1 MQQDRNG
8 TRFRIREKQ
17 LTSKQ
22 TQDEHAYAAQLRR
35 EFADHPSA
43 GLTPGKLAAILR
55 TAEHGN
61 LIDQC
66 WLAEDIEE
74 KDGHI
79 AAELFKRKMAMSTVP
94 FTIEP
99 PNNPSSAEKA
109 DAASINDML
118 RDIEDWEDLLFN
130 MADGVNKGFSNIEFT
145 WQRQLGFRVPVG
157 FEHRPSSWFQ
167 LDQFDQDII
176 RLRSNTGL
184 GEPLRDFNWIQ
195 HRHPAKSGYVA
206 RVGLVRQLAWPF
218 LFKNYSVRDLAEFLE
233 IYGIPIRV
241 GKYPSGAT
249 EPEKTSLLNAVLSV
263 GHNGAGIIPKGMELD
278 FYEAA
283 KGGGEPFMTMI
294 SWCERIQSKVILG
307 QTLSAEV
314 GQGGSQ
320 ALGKIHDGIRL
331 DIRDHDLRQVAGT
344 LNRDLILPMYML
356 NGKSFNGDLR
366 RKPRLVFDTTESE
379 DLRSLA
385 YPLRAFVGMGMKIPT
400 NWLHQQTKIPQA
412 KDGESV
418 LEIVDAEPMPGG
430 AQLKGLAVLKGNAT
444 TQFADQQALEDALD
458 ALSTGQFDE
467 QMLGILKPVFAA
479 ADKGPEVLKAELDKL
494 WPDMDDS
501 VLTQRLAQ
509 VLFVGELW
517 GQLNANS

>member
-1 MQQDRNG
+1 MQEDRNG
-8 TRFRIREKQ
+8 TRFRVREKQ
-17 LTSKQ
+17 LSTKQ
-22 TQDEHAYAAQLRR
+22 TNEDNAYAAQLRR

-43 GLTPGKLAAILR
+43 GLTPAKLAGILR
-55 TAEHGN
+55 DAEQGN
-61 LIDQC
+61 LIAQC

-99 PNNPSSAEKA
+99 PSNPSEDEKA
-109 DAASINDML
+109 DAANINDML

-130 MADGVNKGFSNIEFT
+130 MADGINKGFSNIEFE
-145 WQRQLGFRVPVG
+145 WQKQLNFRVPVG
-157 FEHRPSSWFQ
+157 FEHRPASWFQ
-167 LDQFDQDII
+167 LDQHDQNKLL
-176 RLRSNTGL
+176 LRNNSGQ
-184 GEPLRDFNWIQ
+184 GEVLRDFNWIQ
-195 HRHPAKSGYVA
+195 HRHTAKSGYVA
-206 RVGLVRQLAWPF
+206 RIGLVRQLAWPF

-249 EPEKTSLLNAVLSV
+249 DPEKNSLLNAVLSV
-263 GHNGAGIIPKGMELD
+263 GHNGAGIIPKGMDLD

-294 SWCERIQSKVILG
+294 SWCERIQSKVLLG

-320 ALGKIHDGIRL
+320 ALGNIHNDIRL
-331 DIRDHDLRQVAGT
+331 DIRDHDLRQIAGT
-344 LNRDLILPMYML
+344 LNRDLIMPMYMF
-356 NGKSFNGDLR
+356 NGKSYTGDPR
-366 RKPRLVFDTTESE
+366 RKPRIVFDTTESE
-379 DLRSLA
+379 DLRELA

-412 KDGESV
+412 KEGEEV
-418 LEIVDAEPMPGG
+418 LQIIDAEPMPGT
-430 AQLKGLAVLKGNAT
+430 AQLKGLAVLKNTAT
-444 TQFADQQALEDALD
+444 SQFTDQHALEDALD
-458 ALSTGQFDE
+458 KLSTGQLDE
-467 QMLGILKPVFAA
+467 QMLGVLKPVFAV
-479 ADKGPEVLKAELDKL
+479 ADKGPAALKAELDKL

-501 VLTQRLAQ
+501 LLTQRLAQ

-517 GQLNANS
+517 GQLNGNS